1 MNSWNLNN
9 RRKKMKLNRKTLT
22 IQETPTPTQVNL
34 SAFGSLQI
42 QAVRSD
48 NRFPIQNATV
58 SLSIP
63 DTPDQIVEQT
73 TTDASGQTDALRLS
87 APPLEY
93 SLTPGSPQPY
103 ANYNIRITASG
114 FKSVTIHGCEVLP
127 DAFAIQPVQMEP
139 EDDPAPQENPVVIP
153 DHTLY
158 GTYPPKI
165 AETEIQPI
173 NESGEIV
180 LSRVVVPQTIVVHD
194 GASTDSSA
202 RDYYVPYRDYIK
214 NVASSEIYATWP
226 QAAITANVLAIMSFT
241 LNRVYTEHYRN
252 RGYDFTITSSTA
264 FDHKWIYGR
273 NIYESIS
280 VIVDEIF
287 DNYLSRPGVKQ
298 PILTQYCDGRQ
309 VQCLQRG
316 WMTQWGSCDLGE
328 RGYNPIQILRRFYG
342 DSIYINTAEEISGIP
357 ASWPGYDLT
366 IGSSGQKVQQLQ
378 EQLDAIATV
387 YSAIPRVSTDG
398 IYGPGTAE
406 SVSRF
411 QSIFGLPQTGVVDF
425 ATWYKISHIYVGV
438 SGIGELYG

>member
-1 MNSWNLNN
+1 
-9 RRKKMKLNRKTLT
+9 MKLNRKTLT

-114 FKSVTIHGCEVLP
+114 FKSITIHGCEVLP

-194 GASTDSSA
+194 GAPTDSSA

-378 EQLDAIATV
+378 EQLDAVATV